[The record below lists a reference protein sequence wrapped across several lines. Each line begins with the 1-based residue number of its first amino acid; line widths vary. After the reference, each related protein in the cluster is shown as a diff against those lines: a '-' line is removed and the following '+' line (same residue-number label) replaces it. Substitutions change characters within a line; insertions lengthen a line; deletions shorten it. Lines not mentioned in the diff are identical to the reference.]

1 MAELQTSHDEVVK
14 QLEASNKPSKE
25 EQKKAFQEAFSNLR
39 KIEVMHGEESEQY
52 AGALTEYMGLK
63 EKIIKEY
70 NLILNQSES
79 AISSMKDPNSFE
91 NKRYEQMSIEEAK
104 KALEN
109 LNKKFKDLPTW
120 TYTEVVNN
128 AISTSFP
135 NCENDVT
142 SQRIAMTVQE
152 TLIKKIVGEKGYNSE
167 VVV

>member
-1 MAELQTSHDEVVK
+1 
-14 QLEASNKPSKE
+14 
-25 EQKKAFQEAFSNLR
+25 
-39 KIEVMHGEESEQY
+39 
-52 AGALTEYMGLK
+52 MGLK

-128 AISTSFP
+128 AISNSFP